1 MTDLG
6 NTVILLLKTLKLRDY
21 ACREAEIDQIAYI
34 LLLPMMKLISTTK
47 ANIPTAVSSAYAGME
62 LISEQ
67 NLILKISATPAN
79 WQTRAVHGLR
89 QIEFNND
96 KI

>member
-21 ACREAEIDQIAYI
+21 ACREAEIDQIVYI

-67 NLILKISATPAN
+67 NLIAHSKNQRYSGKLANPSGTWSTPN
-79 WQTRAVHGLR
+79 RVQ
-89 QIEFNND
+89 
-96 KI
+96 